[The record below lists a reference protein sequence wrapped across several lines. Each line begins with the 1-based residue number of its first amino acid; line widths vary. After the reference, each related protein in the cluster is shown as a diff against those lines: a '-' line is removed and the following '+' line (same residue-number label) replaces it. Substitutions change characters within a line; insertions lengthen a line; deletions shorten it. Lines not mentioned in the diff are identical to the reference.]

1 MKKIFDK
8 KLKIFGLFISVFS
21 FLASCST
28 TSRKDENNDSS
39 EREEAIVTRI
49 LEESDPIA
57 EIHVGPFEP
66 LDGVEAKEVDSNAK
80 TYDSSTILDMPR
92 NNPINVVYDN
102 SGNRTLQSVSCLL
115 NNIVEE
121 NNYRYAIVVSVDV
134 YLSLSFYKLGDDV
147 YEIGAFNNFVMASVK
162 YSAKAVLQHSNDGK
176 FKNNFD
182 TRLSLTTKALYYS
195 ADMIDW
201 KK

>member
-1 MKKIFDK
+1 MFINYWTNNKLLFKIIYKVKNMKKIFDK
-8 KLKIFGLFISVFS
+8 KVKIFGLFISVFS
-21 FLASCST
+21 FLASCS

-66 LDGVEAKEVDSNAK
+66 LDGEEVKEVNSNAK
-80 TYDSSTILDMPR
+80 TYGSSKI
-92 NNPINVVYDN
+92 
-102 SGNRTLQSVSCLL
+102 
-115 NNIVEE
+115 
-121 NNYRYAIVVSVDV
+121 
-134 YLSLSFYKLGDDV
+134 
-147 YEIGAFNNFVMASVK
+147 
-162 YSAKAVLQHSNDGK
+162 SAKAVLQHSNDGK

-195 ADMIDW
+195 ADMIDL